1 MKNLKANKIKEYGL
15 AFLGLAVVISLI
27 AFVDD
32 KARVKRCKNIEIE
45 LIDNNDQYYISEED
59 IEKYVT
65 KNGNEP
71 LKGMLLADINLA
83 ALEKRVSE
91 IKQVEH
97 CEAFG
102 DLQGNIHIKIKP
114 FIPYAR
120 VIAGNGK
127 DQYIDK
133 EGRYFPLSKL
143 HTERVLLLTGSFFN
157 SAPNLS
163 AEDEHLMKLVH
174 TIKND
179 DFWNAQMAQMDIDRK
194 GQIRFVPVL
203 GDHIIEFGS
212 ATDIEA
218 KLNKLKVYYQQIM
231 PVKGWDKFSTVK
243 VQYKNQVVCE

>member
-1 MKNLKANKIKEYGL
+1 MKNLKANKVKEYGL

-97 CEAFG
+97 
-102 DLQGNIHIKIKP
+102 
-114 FIPYAR
+114 
-120 VIAGNGK
+120 
-127 DQYIDK
+127 
-133 EGRYFPLSKL
+133 
-143 HTERVLLLTGSFFN
+143 
-157 SAPNLS
+157 
-163 AEDEHLMKLVH
+163 
-174 TIKND
+174 
-179 DFWNAQMAQMDIDRK
+179 
-194 GQIRFVPVL
+194 
-203 GDHIIEFGS
+203 
-212 ATDIEA
+212 
-218 KLNKLKVYYQQIM
+218 
-231 PVKGWDKFSTVK
+231 
-243 VQYKNQVVCE
+243 